1 MAYPWTRTSKS
12 ASDIARL
19 EAPSAVGSRIP
30 EQRAGSVA
38 PIPGGDADSV
48 AGRGRPVL
56 WAGLPA
62 LVLLALLAALYA
74 GILRDLAWQWWDD
87 SNYTHGFLVP
97 IFSGVLIW
105 QRRKQLA
112 ALPAEGTWIGLLVLL
127 LGIGALL
134 LGDVGSENFL
144 MRSSLIVI
152 LVGLVLFHLGWRVF
166 RVVAFPLLFLF
177 FMVPLPATLFYA
189 VAFPLQNLAA
199 RNAAWTLDMLGVPV
213 LLDGNI
219 IHLTKQSLGVAEACS
234 GLSMLF
240 VFLALATAVAF
251 VVERPWLDRVIVLLS
266 AAPIAIVANVV
277 RIAVTA
283 LAYEYVGREVGDF
296 IFHDL
301 AGWLM
306 MPLALLMMWGVLKLI
321 DVVLV
326 PVPEEEGPVALAGL
340 AVPAGGRK

>member
-1 MAYPWTRTSKS
+1 
-12 ASDIARL
+12 L

-30 EQRAGSVA
+30 EQRAESVA
-38 PIPGGDADSV
+38 PIPGGGADSV

-56 WAGLPA
+56 WAGLAA

-112 ALPAEGTWIGLLVLL
+112 ALPAEGTWIGLPVLL

-152 LVGLVLFHLGWRVF
+152 LVGLVLFHLGSRVF

-234 GLSMLF
+234 GIRSLISLFSVAVAWAVLTLPGFWARAVFVAAVVPITILANAGRVVITGLIGQWFGVEYAQGFFHTFSSWLVF
-240 VFLALATAVAF
+240 VFAF
-251 VVERPWLDRVIVLLS
+251 LGLLGVFSAIRRVEARRNKRTL
-266 AAPIAIVANVV
+266 
-277 RIAVTA
+277 
-283 LAYEYVGREVGDF
+283 
-296 IFHDL
+296 
-301 AGWLM
+301 
-306 MPLALLMMWGVLKLI
+306 
-321 DVVLV
+321 
-326 PVPEEEGPVALAGL
+326 
-340 AVPAGGRK
+340 